1 MGKKGLKSRIK
12 SLEKRIKE
20 HQEKII
26 AEKAKTYPNE
36 GLISHWDKEI
46 KAFQKSIESAK
57 KRMGG

>member
-36 GLISHWDKEI
+36 GLISHWD
-46 KAFQKSIESAK
+46 
-57 KRMGG
+57 